1 MPKICS
7 TNFEA
12 FCCTISSSIKHL
24 FLKSV
29 LLLGYFNL
37 MFLFMCSY
45 LILGLSGWS
54 RSANFRWFPMDP
66 NASTRG
72 HYCGKYWRF
81 TAILVRRPISRN
93 PSSCN
98 CGPTNVQSISVLNG
112 HLYSPKPS
120 HCHQTTKFKV
130 SQKIFQKVQLFNI
143 IKSNQKN
150 PNYRPWSSSMPI
162 KSDRHLYDCMLF
174 KKQ

>member
-1 MPKICS
+1 M
-7 TNFEA
+7 
-12 FCCTISSSIKHL
+12 
-24 FLKSV
+24 

-37 MFLFMCSY
+37 IFLFMCSY
-45 LILGLSGWS
+45 LILGLTGWS

-81 TAILVRRPISRN
+81 TAILVRRAISGN

-130 SQKIFQKVQLFNI
+130 SQKIFEKVQFLEHILKF
-143 IKSNQKN
+143 NQKTLITG
-150 PNYRPWSSSMPI
+150 PDHPYI
-162 KSDRHLYDCMLF
+162 
-174 KKQ
+174 

>member
-1 MPKICS
+1 MFGVATRRKNKIATKNFHIPKICS

-150 PNYRPWSSSMPI
+150 PNYRP
-162 KSDRHLYDCMLF
+162 
-174 KKQ
+174 

>member
-1 MPKICS
+1 MARVIQSSNQKSVFLIPTICANS
-7 TNFEA
+7 KA
-12 FCCTISSSIKHL
+12 ICWTISSNINLL
-24 FLKSV
+24 FLKNV

-37 MFLFMCSY
+37 IFLFMCSY
-45 LILGLSGWS
+45 LILGLTGWS

-130 SQKIFQKVQLFNI
+130 SQKIFEKVQFLEHILKF
-143 IKSNQKN
+143 NQKTLITG
-150 PNYRPWSSSMPI
+150 PDHPYI
-162 KSDRHLYDCMLF
+162 
-174 KKQ
+174 